1 MLSSLLKNIRKTLT
15 GVERS
20 RKEDILPPKP
30 HGQGGVDIAPHAPAD
45 TPSAPEA
52 DLPAFQFE
60 PETPAETYFF
70 RNSGET
76 VVGGF
81 DPVDTR
87 SISFIEAQWQI
98 DATDDPAAGDPAARA
113 GGPSTSLSDLRN
125 SVKKIRAQADR
136 QRLLSPKSAMA
147 LAKLETGKAKL
158 TESDVN
164 ALEYLLGR
172 LQNNSGTAVHA
183 ALLADHLRRKP

>member
-1 MLSSLLKNIRKTLT
+1 MEKLPLLFQERRSQIKVGKTTWDWHT
-15 GVERS
+15 G
-20 RKEDILPPKP
+20 
-30 HGQGGVDIAPHAPAD
+30 
-45 TPSAPEA
+45 
-52 DLPAFQFE
+52 
-60 PETPAETYFF
+60 Y
-70 RNSGET
+70 
-76 VVGGF
+76 
-81 DPVDTR
+81 
-87 SISFIEAQWQI
+87 
-98 DATDDPAAGDPAARA
+98 GDPAARA

-172 LQNNSGTAVHA
+172 LQDNSGTAGHA